1 MIALIH
7 EVGLVASLH
16 RYPIKSMMGEEL
28 NASMVGPKGL
38 VGDRLFAVSDPSSG
52 KIASAK
58 NPSNWPT
65 LFSFRASYTSP
76 LDGPGQIPAV
86 RITLPDG
93 GTVMSQD
100 ANVDEVLSRVLGK
113 PVRFLST
120 APASGT
126 LEEYWPDVE
135 GLPKRDEV
143 TDEAMPS
150 ETLFDLAI
158 VHILITAT
166 LDELRRLYPE
176 GRAEVR
182 RFRPNI
188 VIGTPSSISGF
199 AEEEWIGK
207 VLAIG
212 DEVKFKITGPC
223 PRCVM
228 TTLAQGDLPRDSG
241 ILRTAVKYNQ
251 AHVGIYASVLQ
262 GGKIRRGDVA
272 RLEEASGEAVQ
283 E

>member
-1 MIALIH
+1 MLLQMN
-7 EVGLVASLH
+7 EVGAVGTLY

-28 NASMVGPKGL
+28 NSTMVGPKGL
-38 VGDRLFAVSDPSSG
+38 VGDRLFALSDPSTG

-58 NPSNWPT
+58 NPSKWPN
-65 LFSFRASYTSP
+65 LFAFHASYSSP
-76 LDGPGQIPAV
+76 LDNPGEIPSV

-93 GTVMSQD
+93 ETVMSKD
-100 ANVDEVLSRVLGK
+100 ADVEDVLSVALGK
-113 PVRFLST
+113 PVRFMSS

-126 LEEYWPDVE
+126 LEEYWPDIE

-150 ETLFDLAI
+150 ETFFDLAI
-158 VHILITAT
+158 VHILTTAT
-166 LDELRRLYPE
+166 LDEMRKLYPA

-188 VIGTPSSISGF
+188 VIATSPEINGF

-228 TTLAQGDLPRDSG
+228 TTLAQGDLPKDAG
-241 ILRTAVKYNQ
+241 ILKTALKHNQ

-272 RLEEASGEAVQ
+272 RLEEAD
-283 E
+283 

>member
-1 MIALIH
+1 MIALSN
-7 EVGLVASLH
+7 EVGSVAALH

-28 NASMVGPKGL
+28 NSTVVGPKGL
-38 VGDRLFAVSDPSSG
+38 VGDRLFAVADPATG

-58 NPSNWPT
+58 NPSKWPN
-65 LFSFRASYTSP
+65 LFAFRASYTAP
-76 LDGPGQIPAV
+76 LEAPGQIPSV
-86 RITLPDG
+86 QITLPDG
-93 GTVMSQD
+93 VTITSQD
-100 ANVDEVLSRVLGK
+100 ANVEDVLSTALGK
-113 PVRFLST
+113 PVRFMSS

-126 LEEYWPDVE
+126 LEEYWPDIE

-150 ETLFDLAI
+150 ETFFDLAI
-158 VHILITAT
+158 VHILTTST
-166 LDELRRLYPE
+166 LDELRKLYPE
-176 GRAEVR
+176 GRAEAR

-188 VIGTPSSISGF
+188 VIATDPSITGF
-199 AEEEWIGK
+199 AEGDWIGK

-228 TTLAQGDLPRDSG
+228 TTLAQGDLPKDSG
-241 ILRTAVKYNQ
+241 ILRTAVKHNQ
-251 AHVGIYASVLQ
+251 AHVGIYASVVQ

-272 RLEEASGEAVQ
+272 RVEEAS
-283 E
+283 

>member
-1 MIALIH
+1 MPAVLN
-7 EVGLVASLH
+7 EVGSVATLH

-28 NASMVGPKGL
+28 NASMVGPKGI
-38 VGDRLFAVSDPSSG
+38 VGDRLFALSDPATG

-58 NPSNWPT
+58 NPSKWPN
-65 LFSFRASYTSP
+65 LFAFRASYTSP
-76 LDGPGQIPAV
+76 LDRSGEVPSVQ
-86 RITLPDG
+86 ITLPDG
-93 GTVMSQD
+93 ET
-100 ANVDEVLSRVLGK
+100 VLSKDSNVEDVLSTALGK
-113 PVRFLST
+113 PVRFMSA

-126 LEEYWPDVE
+126 LEEYWPDIE

-143 TDEAMPS
+143 TDEAMPT
-150 ETLFDLAI
+150 ETFFDLAI
-158 VHILITAT
+158 VHILTTAT
-166 LDELRRLYPE
+166 LDAMRQHYPE
-176 GRAEVR
+176 GRAETR

-188 VIGTPSSISGF
+188 VITTDPSITGF
-199 AEEEWIGK
+199 AEEAWIGK

-228 TTLAQGDLPRDSG
+228 TTLAQGDLPKDAG
-241 ILRTAVKYNQ
+241 ILKTALKYNQ

-272 RLEEASGEAVQ
+272 RLEEAE
-283 E
+283 

>member
-1 MIALIH
+1 MIAQMN
-7 EVGLVASLH
+7 EVGSVATLH

-38 VGDRLFAVSDPSSG
+38 VGDRLFALSDPSTG

-58 NPSNWPT
+58 NPSKWPN
-65 LFSFRASYTSP
+65 LFSFRASYTAP
-76 LDGPGQIPAV
+76 LDGPGQIPSV

-93 GTVMSQD
+93 ESVLSQD
-100 ANVDEVLSRVLGK
+100 SDLDDVLSTALGK
-113 PVRFLST
+113 PVRFMSA

-126 LEEYWPDVE
+126 LEEYWPDIE

-150 ETLFDLAI
+150 ETFFDLAI
-158 VHILITAT
+158 VHILTTAT
-166 LDELRRLYPE
+166 LDELRKHYPE
-176 GRAEVR
+176 GRAEAR

-188 VIGTPSSISGF
+188 VIATTSSISGF

-228 TTLAQGDLPRDSG
+228 TTLAQGDLPKDAG
-241 ILRTAVKYNQ
+241 ILKTALKYNQ

-262 GGKIRRGDVA
+262 GGKIRRGDIA
-272 RLEEASGEAVQ
+272 RLEEAA
-283 E
+283 

>member
-1 MIALIH
+1 MIAQMN
-7 EVGLVASLH
+7 EVGSVGTLY

-28 NASMVGPKGL
+28 NSSMVGPKGL
-38 VGDRLFAVSDPSSG
+38 VGDRLFALSDPSTG

-58 NPSNWPT
+58 NPSRWPN
-65 LFSFRASYTSP
+65 LFSFHATYTAP
-76 LDGPGQIPAV
+76 LDGPGQIPSV

-93 GTVMSQD
+93 STVTSQD
-100 ANVDEVLSRVLGK
+100 ANMEDVLSTALGK
-113 PVRFLST
+113 PVRFMSS

-126 LEEYWPDVE
+126 LEEYWPDIE

-150 ETLFDLAI
+150 ETFFDLAI
-158 VHILITAT
+158 VHILTTAT
-166 LDELRRLYPE
+166 MDAMRKLYPE
-176 GRAEVR
+176 GRPEPR

-188 VIGTPSSISGF
+188 IISTSPEISGF

-228 TTLAQGDLPRDSG
+228 TTLAQGDLPKDAG
-241 ILRTAVKYNQ
+241 ILKTALKHNQ
-251 AHVGIYASVLQ
+251 AHIGIYASVLQ

-272 RLEEASGEAVQ
+272 RLEEAA
-283 E
+283 